1 MNKNYKIQKLNNLSK
16 NDLNDLGYKLNKYSS
31 QATPEIQT
39 KYQISIGSESN
50 IVPLQGSRDRPQN
63 HASDPKNKSVVNQKL
78 SKDITVTLTLL
89 HPSNLF
95 PIQNWR
101 FEKALNIWIG
111 RSGNNHVVLH
121 SCVVS
126 RHHVELRK
134 IDDQWILNSF
144 GSNGTYVNGKKM
156 SQVCLEDGAIVQLG
170 RTGPAIQIN
179 LTVAKASDNSVET
192 PVPPLKCVG

>member
-1 MNKNYKIQKLNNLSK
+1 MKNKYKTNEPNNIIK
-16 NDLNDLGYKLNKYSS
+16 NELNDVCYKMNNS
-31 QATPEIQT
+31 IQPPQDIHKT
-39 KYQISIGSESN
+39 HQISRGSESN
-50 IVPLQGSRDRPQN
+50 IIPLNVSHDRLPN
-63 HASDPKNKSVVNQKL
+63 HARGARKKSVVNQKL
-78 SKDITVTLTLL
+78 NKDITVTLTLL
-89 HPSNLF
+89 HPSNLI

-111 RSGNNHVVLH
+111 RSGNNHVVLR

-144 GSNGTYVNGKKM
+144 GSNGTYVNGQKI
-156 SQVCLEDGAIVQLG
+156 SQVCVEDGVIVQLG

-179 LTVAKASDNSVET
+179 LTVARVSENSVET
-192 PVPPLKCVG
+192 PLQCVG